1 MNTVFGTPFP
11 GLGYA
16 FSFYFTGSLT
26 RVSALG
32 KVGGVCVEGGGLF
45 MCPSGCSL

>member
-32 KVGGVCVEGGGLF
+32 KVGGVCVEGGRTVYVPIWL
-45 MCPSGCSL
+45 